1 MGDVSGPNVSVK
13 ERSVRLKLGHTDR
26 TFSAGKNDRFLS
38 GYRFQT
44 VSDQLSPAKQAPEM
58 PPKVRRATRR
68 ELKSSKSLAE
78 EIEQCMR
85 LSGFRNVQVT
95 EFKCDSGK
103 DDGSRRAPD
112 EEEKLFLN
120 KDREKWAKIV
130 KREAEKFENRSREER
145 HAQLK
150 FTTKMNRNM
159 STEMARLAERNML
172 CIKKDGFY
180 FTATVGKYITA
191 HWTRAEA
198 FSRMLA
204 SLELVPDLVLN
215 LLRKRTRRDDTMKK
229 FVFAFAVVDDVQHSG
244 LGELAKDIC
253 DLKKDYD
260 ERFCVRSRPGEDDK
274 ILILGKN
281 NKAVT
286 PTNFSKWFSNVTP
299 WLFKCQQVQYMC
311 KMGERAAQESA
322 ANRGKTTV
330 PSQDAWR
337 KKMHDFKMA
346 LNPEIANSVALKLDG
361 LRLVFAEG
369 SAYKVKFGYPGRDGR
384 QKFYMQ
390 LDALCSSKQL
400 CLPDISLNDDGLC
413 DIITAHIPRGILE
426 NSCTLRD
433 VLQLT
438 RPKVSCRKP
447 KRAL

>member
-1 MGDVSGPNVSVK
+1 
-13 ERSVRLKLGHTDR
+13 
-26 TFSAGKNDRFLS
+26 
-38 GYRFQT
+38 
-44 VSDQLSPAKQAPEM
+44 M
-58 PPKVRRATRR
+58 PPKVKRATRR
-68 ELKSSKSLAE
+68 ERKSSKSLVE
-78 EIEQCMR
+78 EIEQQ
-85 LSGFRNVQVT
+85 LALAGFRNVQVT

-120 KDREKWAKIV
+120 KDRKKWAKIV
-130 KREAEKFENRSREER
+130 ERESERFENRSREEC

-150 FTTKMNRNM
+150 YTSKINRNM
-159 STEMARLAERNML
+159 SVEMAELAERNML
-172 CIKKDGFY
+172 CVKKKGFY
-180 FTATVGKYITA
+180 FTATIGKYITA

-204 SLELVPDLVLN
+204 SLELVPDLVFTF
-215 LLRKRTRRDDTMKK
+215 LRMRTTKDDTMKN
-229 FVFAFAVVDDVQHSG
+229 FVRAFAVVDDVQHNW

-253 DLKKDYD
+253 DLKKDYN
-260 ERFCVRSRPGEDDK
+260 ERFRVRSRPGEDDK

-281 NKAVT
+281 SQAVT
-286 PTNFSKWFSNVTP
+286 PIDFSKWFSKLTP
-299 WLFKCQQVQYMC
+299 WLFKCQQAQYMC

-330 PSQDAWR
+330 PSQDAWH

-346 LNPEIANSVALKLDG
+346 LEPEIAHSVALKLDG

-438 RPKVSCRKP
+438 RPKVSCREP